1 MTWCGK
7 KKRFGVVVCLY
18 IQSNSHHKLLQVLE
32 EVDVELHKAVAE
44 LGARVV
50 MPMRESEMLEAVFSG
65 YKGLLQ
71 KV

>member
-1 MTWCGK
+1 MTWRGK
-7 KKRFGVVVCLY
+7 KKKFDVVVCLY

-50 MPMRESEMLEAVFSG
+50 MPMRES
-65 YKGLLQ
+65 
-71 KV
+71 